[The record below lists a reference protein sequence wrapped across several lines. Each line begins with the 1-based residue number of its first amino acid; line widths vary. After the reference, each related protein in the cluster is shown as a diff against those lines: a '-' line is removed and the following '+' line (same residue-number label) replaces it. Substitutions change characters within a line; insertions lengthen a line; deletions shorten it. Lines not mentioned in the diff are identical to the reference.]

1 MRHHEVGAVQIDRD
15 QRIAGLKHPG
25 VHHRPNRPFDGFF
38 QRVPQVGRLR
48 VAVGV
53 LGEIVAHPFSK
64 RVRPQVLLQH
74 PQHGGAFFVGQDVE
88 HGPGV
93 VRVSDG
99 ELDRAGTAQP
109 VDVQG
114 RGARDAEA
122 RPALPFGLPVV
133 HRHHFHESGERLVEP
148 QSVPPAH
155 GHQVAEPHVR
165 VLVRDDVRYTL
176 QFAARRGVFVDQQG
190 RLAERDRA
198 QILHRAEREVGN
210 RDQVQFV
217 ARIGPAVI
225 GAEEFQRRRA
235 DGLSEAGQPLLAR
248 HRAHPQRGAVHEDRR
263 ARLELADDEGDQI
276 GGHLHR
282 VREHDFLLARVGQQ
296 GFAHDPGVGNG
307 RQRLV
312 HDQRDLKDRLER
324 RLVPARKRPSC
335 VGRFELRGRQRLGVP
350 VGVRVSAAVEAAQL
364 VVQEAGERDV
374 QGVATGG
381 QRPVEA
387 QRRAFVRFVEESGAG
402 ERPAV
407 RVGNRHRLYVE
418 FAGVEDEVAGFFPHD
433 EFDRFLAREPVRGQV
448 GRQPDDVAFGVRGI
462 RQAVGFGCGRG

>member
-1 MRHHEVGAVQIDRD
+1 M
-15 QRIAGLKHPG
+15 
-25 VHHRPNRPFDGFF
+25 
-38 QRVPQVGRLR
+38 
-48 VAVGV
+48 

-74 PQHGGAFFVGQDVE
+74 PQHGGAFFIGEDVE

-122 RPALPFGLPVV
+122 RPALPFGLPVI
-133 HRHHFHESGERLVEP
+133 HRHHFHEGGERLVEP
-148 QSVPPAH
+148 QPVPPAH
-155 GHQVAEPHVR
+155 GYQVAEPHVR
-165 VLVRDDVRYTL
+165 VLVRDDVGHAL

-190 RLAERDRA
+190 RLAEGDRA
-198 QILHRAEREVGN
+198 QILHRTEREVGN

-225 GAEEFQRRRA
+225 GAEEFERRRA
-235 DGLSEAGQPLLAR
+235 DGLPEAGQTLLAR

-282 VREHDFLLARVGQQ
+282 VREHDFLLARVGQR
-296 GFAHDPGVGNG
+296 GFAHGPRVGNRG
-307 RQRLV
+307 QRLV
-312 HDQRDLKDRLER
+312 HDQRDLKDRLEP
-324 RLVPARKRPSC
+324 RLVPARKRAPR

-350 VGVRVSAAVEAAQL
+350 VGVRVGAAVEAAQL
-364 VVQEAGERDV
+364 VVQDAGERDM
-374 QGVATGG
+374 QGVATGR

-387 QRRAFVRFVEESGAG
+387 QRRTFVRFIEESGAG

-407 RVGNRHRLYVE
+407 HIRNRHRLHVE
-418 FAGVEDEVAGFFPHD
+418 FAGIEHEVARFFPHD
-433 EFDRFLAREPVRGQV
+433 EFDRFLARETVRGQV
-448 GRQPDDVAFGVRGI
+448 GRQPDDVTLGMRRR
-462 RQAVGFGCGRG
+462 RQAVGFGRGRG